1 MLIYKDEKLICR
13 IGIYESSPC
22 MAIRFILESGEPF
35 YTLTVN
41 PPKLLWREFAVPN
54 LAVLNLDLDHDQQ
67 PMIDYLCGRY
77 DSTCTMIDTITGNLQ
92 NCHLFYFDPK
102 RLIEVD
108 SEGYNQYI
116 CMHNAYFNCN

>member
-1 MLIYKDEKLICR
+1 MLIYKGEKLICR

-22 MAIRFILESGEPF
+22 MAIRFISASGVP
-35 YTLTVN
+35 YCTLTKN
-41 PPKLLWREFAVPN
+41 PPALICEAFKVPN
-54 LAVLNLDLDHDQQ
+54 LAVINLDLNYDQQ